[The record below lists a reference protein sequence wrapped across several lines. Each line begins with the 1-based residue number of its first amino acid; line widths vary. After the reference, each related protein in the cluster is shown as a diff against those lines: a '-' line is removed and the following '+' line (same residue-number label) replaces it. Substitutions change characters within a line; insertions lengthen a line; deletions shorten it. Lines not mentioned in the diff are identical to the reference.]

1 MRVLLLGE
9 APNEAGRS
17 RAWLLPDRLG
27 DLGWSIMDYLRVF
40 QVRDNFIVRQGHA
53 RAPLLIHKHGLLAP
67 DRRDKVDRVVI
78 LGRRVARCFEWEGF
92 HTGAPL
98 AHARVPLLEWHVIR
112 ADRVG
117 DYLTA
122 AILPHPSGIWWH
134 MPENRE
140 AARAFL
146 DKLRQEVCDADSRN
160 RLGRGTRQADA
171 RARYHYYEAQE
182 SGWDRS

>member
-9 APNEAGRS
+9 APNEATAGRP
-17 RAWLLPDRLG
+17 RAWLLPDGSGACHSANNLLRHS
-27 DLGWSIMDYLRVF
+27 GWSIMDYLRVF
-40 QVRDNFIVRQGHA
+40 QVRDNLIHECPARAEKGYTWHVRQGRA
-53 RAPLLIHKHGLLAP
+53 RAPLLIRKHGLLAP

-122 AILPHPSGIWWH
+122 AILPHPSGINTWWH
-134 MPENRE
+134 IPENRE

-146 DKLRQEVCDADSRN
+146 DKLRQEVLCDAAS
-160 RLGRGTRQADA
+160 
-171 RARYHYYEAQE
+171 
-182 SGWDRS
+182 